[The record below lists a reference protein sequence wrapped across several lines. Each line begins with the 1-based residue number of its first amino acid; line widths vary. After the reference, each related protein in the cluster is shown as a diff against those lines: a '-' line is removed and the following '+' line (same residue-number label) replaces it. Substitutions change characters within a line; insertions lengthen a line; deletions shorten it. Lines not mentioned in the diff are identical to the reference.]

1 MATNTNF
8 LHELLEISSPQG
20 QFPFDIDFRTL
31 IAFAPNDSAVAW
43 ASQGYFITV
52 VLNHSTDNTSQNCK
66 RALFSKENLS
76 RRRVII
82 VESNAAVLSIAFGY
96 ASLSSFIFLLGSAR
110 NEMKKNDQ
118 GSVLLL
124 AAGMDDGSIRIYC
137 PKTGSFL
144 MQLLDHRSN
153 VCDIKFSPST
163 ASMRSTLLSCSRDS
177 TLKLWDMDDQGNM
190 FRTLEGHGKREIVTC
205 CSWSFDGK
213 YAASGGTDTMLIIW
227 ETARWTPFHYLRS
240 HRNTIT
246 CCEFAADNTLIAS
259 CSMDTSLILW
269 NYHFGYPLAYFWHR
283 IPAPQTVF
291 QFSLNRHHVRDL
303 SFSADC
309 QHMATVCDDGN
320 VRIWSINNV
329 TCPKYIKTVQDCS
342 SVAYSNDGSIF
353 IIGDKKGSVQ
363 IYSARLSV
371 LKLAFLARKI
381 VLQNY
386 TENDLMK
393 ENIPD
398 VLKNYLHYSEVG
410 IGHYAINSSASRTA
424 SFIRLLRGSTQPGV
438 ARCLLP
444 ISMPSARLHA
454 MPRLPN
460 TSSQFG

>member
-20 QFPFDIDFRTL
+20 QFAFDTDSRTL

-43 ASQGYFITV
+43 ASQGCFITV
-52 VLNHSTDNTSQNCK
+52 VLNHSTDNTSQNCT

-76 RRRVII
+76 RRRIII
-82 VESNAAVLSIAFGY
+82 VESNAMVFSIAFGY
-96 ASLSSFIFLLGSAR
+96 ASLST
-110 NEMKKNDQ
+110 
-118 GSVLLL
+118 
-124 AAGMDDGSIRIYC
+124 AGMDDGSIRIYC

-144 MQLLDHRSN
+144 MQLLDHRSI

-190 FRTLEGHGKREIVTC
+190 FRTLEGHGNREIVTC

-227 ETARWTPFHYLRS
+227 ETARWTPQHFDCFMFYGHFTYTVELPFRLS
-240 HRNTIT
+240 ACLFLASN
-246 CCEFAADNTLIAS
+246 S
-259 CSMDTSLILW
+259 CSS
-269 NYHFGYPLAYFWHR
+269 NH
-283 IPAPQTVF
+283 
-291 QFSLNRHHVRDL
+291 
-303 SFSADC
+303 C

-320 VRIWSINNV
+320 VRIWSINHV

-398 VLKNYLHYSEVG
+398 ILKNYLHFSEVG
-410 IGHYAINSSASRTA
+410 IGVM
-424 SFIRLLRGSTQPGV
+424 QW
-438 ARCLLP
+438 
-444 ISMPSARLHA
+444 
-454 MPRLPN
+454 
-460 TSSQFG
+460 

>member
-213 YAASGGTDTMLIIW
+213 YAASGGTDTMVSYWLLAFILIYISLIIVIKNK
-227 ETARWTPFHYLRS
+227 H
-240 HRNTIT
+240 N
-246 CCEFAADNTLIAS
+246 
-259 CSMDTSLILW
+259 LIL
-269 NYHFGYPLAYFWHR
+269 Y
-283 IPAPQTVF
+283 
-291 QFSLNRHHVRDL
+291 
-303 SFSADC
+303 
-309 QHMATVCDDGN
+309 
-320 VRIWSINNV
+320 
-329 TCPKYIKTVQDCS
+329 
-342 SVAYSNDGSIF
+342 
-353 IIGDKKGSVQ
+353 
-363 IYSARLSV
+363 
-371 LKLAFLARKI
+371 
-381 VLQNY
+381 
-386 TENDLMK
+386 
-393 ENIPD
+393 
-398 VLKNYLHYSEVG
+398 
-410 IGHYAINSSASRTA
+410 
-424 SFIRLLRGSTQPGV
+424 
-438 ARCLLP
+438 
-444 ISMPSARLHA
+444 
-454 MPRLPN
+454 
-460 TSSQFG
+460 